1 MCTLLSPNIVFIRTY
16 SSQTYS
22 FSSLDIYVII
32 RCSSRHQN
40 EDQCADAQASSHR
53 SNKLPECQP
62 SCVSP
67 RNLVCTTCN
76 PYQMMFCFFCHRK
89 NWGVVTCAYS
99 SLYAPIAIV
108 APSLGLVCN
117 VPSPSLS
124 CQLKLLLLPIVFRPC
139 DTLCSL
145 LGYGCKLL
153 YTGSLCV

>member
-1 MCTLLSPNIVFIRTY
+1 MSRTYTSHVYVFHHINCDEDTQPMCTLLSPNIVFIRTY
-16 SSQTYS
+16 SSQTYF

-99 SLYAPIAIV
+99 SLSRGSIRSNCHRSAFP
-108 APSLGLVCN
+108 
-117 VPSPSLS
+117 
-124 CQLKLLLLPIVFRPC
+124 RPRLQRSFPFNC
-139 DTLCSL
+139 PTN
-145 LGYGCKLL
+145 
-153 YTGSLCV
+153 